1 MFAELRRFL
10 GNDKGL
16 RNRVHAVLVL
26 LVIFNVA
33 AWAWA
38 LIMFHGNPVLL
49 GTAVLA
55 YSFGL
60 RHAFDADHIAAID
73 NVTRKLMQKNEQP
86 VTTGLYFSLGH
97 SLVLII
103 ATVAICVTLSSI
115 KGKFNS
121 LNDTAGIIGAV
132 VSASFLFIMAVINIA
147 IARTAYA
154 TFKHVRNGGS
164 YDENEMELLLNKRGI
179 LSRIFRPLFRLVTKS
194 WHLLFIGFLF
204 GFGFDTATEVSLL
217 GIAVAAATKGI
228 SIWVILVFPVLF
240 AAGMCLMDTADG
252 ILMLG
257 AYGWAFMKPIRK
269 LYYNITVTSIS
280 FVVALFIGGIET
292 IGLISQEFRL
302 KGFLWDKANSLN
314 EHSGAVGLAIIA
326 IFITSW
332 IVSMVI
338 YRLKGY
344 ENR

>member
-1 MFAELRRFL
+1 MLAQIRRFL

-16 RNRVHAVLVL
+16 RGRIQVVFVL
-26 LVIFNVA
+26 LIAFNVA
-33 AWAWA
+33 AWTWA
-38 LIMFHGNPVLL
+38 LIVFHGSPVLL
-49 GTAVLA
+49 GIAVLA

-73 NVTRKLMQKNEQP
+73 NVTRKLMQKNKRP

-115 KGKFNS
+115 KGRFNS
-121 LNDTAGIIGAV
+121 LNDAAGIIGTV

-147 IARTAYA
+147 IARSAYA
-154 TFKHVRNGGS
+154 TFKHVRNGGV
-164 YDENEMELLLNKRGI
+164 YDEEEMEMLLNKRGF
-179 LSRIFRPLFRLVTKS
+179 LSRIFRPLFRLVTES

-217 GIAVAAATKGI
+217 GIAAAAAGKGM

-240 AAGMCLMDTADG
+240 AAGMSLMDTTDG

-280 FVVALFIGGIET
+280 AMVALLIGGIET
-292 IGLISQEFRL
+292 IGLISQEFGL
-302 KGFLWDKANSLN
+302 KGFLWDGVNSLN
-314 EHSGAVGLAIIA
+314 DHLGGMGLLIIGV
-326 IFITSW
+326 FITSW
-332 IVSMVI
+332 IVSVTV

-344 ENR
+344 ENS